1 MSSTETTELKL
12 QSTPTGGIDASH
24 SPYYRRL
31 LSAGYKG
38 YLQGTIGGAS
48 LYGLIGLAIG
58 GVIAAPLVIGGTVGV
73 AAAASLAAAFGGAGL
88 IKGASTFGTI
98 GSTAA
103 INAESAD
110 LSEQRRYLLDRYYDL
125 PEGPEGDR
133 EAEAIRQELLRE
145 RESRD
150 KAPPFFHWQTT
161 LIGAALGAVVAFGF
175 IYFGGATLVAAGSA
189 EFAEAIGASLES
201 IFHVTVSEATTVALA
216 KLGGVGLT
224 GLVTLGGAAAGATI
238 GIDRYYIRKWFDHTE
253 GVVHGSH
260 HKETALIE
268 RSEQISRLKAAAMA
282 DAQTKKQ
289 LGLADAAEQKPEAAA
304 ATPPAP
310 SPVREPA
317 TSPRP
322 VASLNVA
329 ENDNALPDTKVAARD
344 AVLQQRLATIQHA
357 MDIPAI

>member
-1 MSSTETTELKL
+1 MSSSETTELKL
-12 QSTPTGGIDASH
+12 QTTPTGGIDASH

-38 YLQGTIGGAS
+38 YLQGTIGGAA

-58 GVIAAPLVIGGTVGV
+58 GVVAAPLLISSTMGIG
-73 AAAASLAAAFGGAGL
+73 AAVSLAAAFGGAGL
-88 IKGASTFGTI
+88 LKGASTFGSI

-133 EAEAIRQELLRE
+133 EAEAIKQELLRE

-150 KAPPFFHWQTT
+150 KAPPLFHWQTT
-161 LIGAALGAVVAFGF
+161 LIGIALGAAVAIGV
-175 IYFGGATLVAAGSA
+175 IYFGGASITSAAILTAA
-189 EFAEAIGASLES
+189 ESM
-201 IFHVTVSEATTVALA
+201 FHVELTHATAGFLAKAGTIALA
-216 KLGGVGLT
+216 SA
-224 GLVTLGGAAAGATI
+224 VTLGGAAAGATI

-260 HKETALIE
+260 HKTTALIE
-268 RSEQISRLKAAAMA
+268 RSEQIARLKAAAMA

-289 LGLADAAEQKPEAAA
+289 LGLADVAEQKHETAFTSP
-304 ATPPAP
+304 ATSAPVKEPAP
-310 SPVREPA
+310 
-317 TSPRP
+317 SPRP

-329 ENDNALPDTKVAARD
+329 EQNESMPDTKVAARD
-344 AVLQQRLATIQHA
+344 AVLHQRLATIQQA

>member
-12 QSTPTGGIDASH
+12 QTTPTGGIDASH

-58 GVIAAPLVIGGTVGV
+58 GVVAAPLVIGGTVGV

-161 LIGAALGAVVAFGF
+161 LIGIALGAAVAFSF
-175 IYFGGATLVAAGSA
+175 MYFSGAVLSGGMIVEAVDSLLHVKIAAETASA
-189 EFAEAIGASLES
+189 IAAIGSTA
-201 IFHVTVSEATTVALA
+201 V
-216 KLGGVGLT
+216 T

-304 ATPPAP
+304 AMPPAP